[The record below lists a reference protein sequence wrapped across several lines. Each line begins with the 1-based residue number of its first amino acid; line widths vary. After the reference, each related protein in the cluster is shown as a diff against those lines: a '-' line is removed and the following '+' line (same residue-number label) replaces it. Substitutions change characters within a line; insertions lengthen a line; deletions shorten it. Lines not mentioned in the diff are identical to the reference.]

1 MSKFIRVAVA
11 TDDGKTISAHPAR
24 AKYFEIITIS
34 DGKITDRVRITK
46 GIHHVLN
53 IEGEKSSLN
62 RRNKHIIPPFPG
74 CTHMIARGIGS
85 NAYHRLLRLD
95 INPILTDIHSIDEA
109 LTAFISGSIISH
121 TNRIH

>member
-1 MSKFIRVAVA
+1 VNKFSRVAVA

-46 GIHHVLN
+46 EIHDALN
-53 IEGEKSSLN
+53 VEGEKSSLN
-62 RRNKHIIPPFPG
+62 GKNKHIIPAFPE

-95 INPILTDIHSIDEA
+95 IHPILTDIHSIDEA
-109 LTAFISGSIISH
+109 INAFILGSIISH

>member
-24 AKYFEIITIS
+24 AKYYEIITIS
-34 DGKITDRVRITK
+34 DGNISDRVRITK
-46 GIHHVLN
+46 EVYPVLN
-53 IEGEKSSLN
+53 VDRGKSSLN
-62 RRNKHIIPPFPG
+62 GKNKHIIPSFPG
-74 CTHMIARGIGS
+74 CTHLIARGIGS
-85 NAYHRLLRLD
+85 NAYHRLLRFD

-109 LTAFISGSIISH
+109 ISAFISGSIICH